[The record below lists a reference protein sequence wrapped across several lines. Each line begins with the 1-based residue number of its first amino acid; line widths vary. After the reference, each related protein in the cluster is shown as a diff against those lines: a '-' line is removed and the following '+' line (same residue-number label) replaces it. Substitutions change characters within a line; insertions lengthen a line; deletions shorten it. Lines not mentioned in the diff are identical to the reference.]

1 VSNVGSR
8 FLEFRSRAT
17 TARRHAR
24 TTADPIVLPITIFR
38 LRLAAALEVPS
49 VSGTLVLGPTVG
61 DGVGVAVGMAVG
73 G

>member
-1 VSNVGSR
+1 MSNVGSR

-24 TTADPIVLPITIFR
+24 TDPIVLPITIFR

-49 VSGTLVLGPTVG
+49 VSGTLMLGPTVG